1 MSPTLFQPP
10 TDHRAR
16 QPRGSR
22 SRALAGL
29 ARLAVLS
36 LAAAGLTACSGDDER
51 PLLSDLNERDRLAV
65 EVATS
70 EQVNLGRQIDSV
82 SQFDNAYELCFEIC
96 RRSKDSC
103 QLSRKICDIGVKYP
117 KSAEVAGRCDVSR
130 ERCRTHR
137 TKVPRVC
144 TCPE

>member
-10 TDHRAR
+10 TDHRAPR
-16 QPRGSR
+16 PRGW
-22 SRALAGL
+22 RAYALVGLAGL
-29 ARLAVLS
+29 A
-36 LAAAGLTACSGDDER
+36 LAAVGLSACSGDDER

-103 QLSRKICDIGVKYP
+103 LLSRKICDIGVKYP
-117 KSAEVAGRCDVSR
+117 KSAEVAGRCAVSR